1 MSIEDRIRTLEEIEA
16 VRRVLA
22 AVGATCDAPYDG
34 AAFAGHF
41 SEDGVMDLMEMGVYT
56 GRAAIQEFIDGMR
69 ARVPFTMHYWDG
81 YAIDIDGDEA
91 TATWYGFETPN
102 LNGTA
107 HLGGLTLDGHPSRPG
122 AALHDALRQGLG
134 PAAGGGPDGLN
145 GRERVEPCR
154 PSAPSSSVS
163 SALRTSPPSASSST
177 PTPS

>member
-41 SEDGVMDLMEMGVYT
+41 TEDGVMDLMEMGVYT

-107 HLGGLTLDGHPSRPG
+107 HLGGLT
-122 AALHDALRQGLG
+122 HDATLKKIEGRWMVTRLGQQLHFMTPYDKGWVRQ
-134 PAAGGGPDGLN
+134 
-145 GRERVEPCR
+145 RVTDQT
-154 PSAPSSSVS
+154 A
-163 SALRTSPPSASSST
+163 
-177 PTPS
+177 